1 MFDEIIRVN
10 NLLLLDII
18 VFLFL
23 MLFLGVFVFLVFNVK
38 CLLLELKIMDLLES
52 ILVIIVGIFEDV
64 CLILLWLLFMINKFF
79 VVIRK
84 KYVVK
89 SVKMFLLIK

>member
-10 NLLLLDII
+10 NFLLWDIR

-38 CLLLELKIMDLLES
+38 CLLLELKIMDLLKS
-52 ILVIIVGIFEDV
+52 ILVIIVGVFEDI
-64 CLILLWLLFMINKFF
+64 CLI
-79 VVIRK
+79 
-84 KYVVK
+84 
-89 SVKMFLLIK
+89 

>member
-10 NLLLLDII
+10 NFLLWDIR

-38 CLLLELKIMDLLES
+38 CLLLELKIMDLLKS
-52 ILVIIVGIFEDV
+52 ILVIIVGVFEDV
-64 CLILLWLLFMINKFF
+64 CLIWLWLVFMVNKFF
-79 VVIRK
+79 VVIRN